1 MFERKNDK
9 PGVRRWI
16 TAVAIVATT
25 VAVASSAIV
34 GTVAA
39 QSGRLFDDV
48 PRGHY
53 AYDAI
58 EWAVEHEIT
67 EGCGNG
73 FNFCPEQTLNRA
85 HMVTFLKR
93 YHDKFGSGTSP
104 GTGTTGTPTG
114 TPAEY
119 TLSDFGP
126 TDESISLP
134 AGRYRVAFTLEHE
147 ATLDEFTDV
156 TLVVEDSSGRIQTL
170 CKENTSEYTD
180 ENTYTCR
187 EDIEVGTRLGEF
199 DPGTIYF
206 DVFIVDDTSDN
217 RDRRNYAEWEV
228 VITER

>member
-1 MFERKNDK
+1 MFERDNDK
-9 PGVRRWI
+9 PGTGRWI
-16 TAVAIVATT
+16 KAVAIATAA
-25 VAVASSAIV
+25 VAVASLAIV

-39 QSGRLFDDV
+39 QTRQTFGDV

-53 AYDAI
+53 AFDGV
-58 EWAVEHEIT
+58 EWAVANGIT
-67 EGCGNG
+67 VGCGSG
-73 FNFCPEQTLNRA
+73 RNFCPEQTLNRA

-93 YHDKFGSGTSP
+93 YHDKFGSSTSS
-104 GTGTTGTPTG
+104 GTGTTGTG
-114 TPAEY
+114 AEY

-147 ATLDEFTDV
+147 ATLDEFTKI
-156 TLVVEDSSGRIQTL
+156 TLIVEDSSGRVKTL
-170 CKENTSEYTD
+170 CTEDTTSDYSD

-199 DPGTIYF
+199 DPGRIYF
-206 DVFIVDDTSDN
+206 DVAIVDLATDN